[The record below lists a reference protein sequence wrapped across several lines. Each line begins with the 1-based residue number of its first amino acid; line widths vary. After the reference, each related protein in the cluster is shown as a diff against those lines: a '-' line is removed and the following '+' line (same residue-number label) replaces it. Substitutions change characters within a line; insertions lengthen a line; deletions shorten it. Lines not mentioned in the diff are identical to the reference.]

1 MDRHGIAAGVP
12 KRRRHDLD
20 TSEMQEAVQWAG
32 VGEGGEEEAQVVAV
46 DLERFMIVGVRRI
59 EPGAA
64 CEEPDARDPGMNRP
78 H

>member
-1 MDRHGIAAGVP
+1 MGPESAMDRHGIAAGVS

-32 VGEGGEEEAQVVAV
+32 VGKGGEEEAQVVV
-46 DLERFMIVGVRRI
+46 VGVRRI

-64 CEEPDARDPGMNRP
+64 CEEPDARDPGTNRP